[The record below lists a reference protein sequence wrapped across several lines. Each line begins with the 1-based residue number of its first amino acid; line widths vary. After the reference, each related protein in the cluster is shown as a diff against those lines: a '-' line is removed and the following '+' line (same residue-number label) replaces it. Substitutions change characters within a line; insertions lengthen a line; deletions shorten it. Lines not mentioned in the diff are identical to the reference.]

1 MSLTFNLF
9 ILLKVED
16 GSPEYPRSSG
26 KWWFG
31 CDESSKLLKADRP
44 HEDDQDAD
52 LIDAGK
58 SLFVQVKCSLR
69 MA

>member
-1 MSLTFNLF
+1 M
-9 ILLKVED
+9 ED
-16 GSPEYPRSSG
+16 GNPEYPRSSG

-58 SLFVQVKCSLR
+58 SLQFCKLVPVQFS
-69 MA
+69 A